1 MENIHPI
8 TPDQYSSAEFEAA
21 YTYRGADLGA
31 TWSGTGTAFRV
42 WAPTAEKVMV
52 NLYRSGTPGTEDL
65 LESLPMAAAENGT
78 WMAEKAGDLNG
89 VYYTYLVTRGGETV
103 EACDPYARTTGVNGQ
118 RAMVIDLASTNPA
131 GWNKDTDPHYGAPIT
146 DAVIYELHVRDLS
159 VDENSGIIHKG
170 KFLGLT
176 EKGTA
181 TPDGIPT
188 GLDHIRSMGI
198 THLHLL
204 PVYDYGSVDET
215 KLDVPQFNWGY
226 DPVNFNVPEGSYA
239 TDPYHGAVRVAEF
252 KLMVKALHDAGISVV
267 MDVVY
272 NHVYDAGDF
281 CFNRIVPEYFSRT
294 RNGVY
299 SNGSGCGND
308 TASERTMVRKFI
320 VDSVKYWADE
330 YHIDGFRF
338 DLVGLI
344 DCETIN
350 AIVDTVHETH
360 PNVIFYGEGWTM
372 PTDLTKEDV
381 ALCTQRNARLTP
393 GFSFFS
399 DTVRDALKGTVF
411 VDDAPGFV
419 SGLPGQE
426 AVLEQC
432 FLGQPA
438 WCPNPSQTVNY
449 ASCHDNMA
457 LFDRIVL
464 STPKASR
471 ADQIRMN
478 NLAAAFYMT
487 AQGVP
492 FFQAGEE
499 MLRSKPL
506 PGGGFDENSYKS
518 PDSINSIK
526 WADLRKE
533 EYRQV
538 CRYYRGLIA
547 FRKAHPLLRQMVSDT
562 VNATV
567 TPVSGLDANVLA
579 FRLAG
584 DAEPGREIFIAFN
597 ANPTAAVVQLPA
609 GTWNVC
615 ADGETAGNT
624 VIGTAV
630 GAIPVEPISAVILV
644 KEEKKAE
651 MKADNSRKIALGAL
665 AAAAAGGI
673 LAALLGRKKK

>member
-1 MENIHPI
+1 MTMTEL
-8 TPDQYSSAEFEAA
+8 YSTEEFERK
-21 YTYRGADLGA
+21 YTYAGSDLGA
-31 TWSGTGTAFRV
+31 RWKKEKTAFRL
-42 WAPTAEKVMV
+42 WAPTAKSVKV
-52 NLYRSGTPGTEDL
+52 NLY
-65 LESLPMAAAENGT
+65 
-78 WMAEKAGDLNG
+78 KAGDPGVEDRISQIEMKSAVAGTWTAEVEGDQNG
-89 VYYTYLVTRGGETV
+89 VYYTYTV
-103 EACDPYARTTGVNGQ
+103 ELEEGVRETCDPYARTTGVNGH
-118 RAMVIDLASTNPA
+118 RAMILDLRS
-131 GWNKDTDPHYGAPIT
+131 TDPEGWAEDRDPNAGKNIT
-146 DAVIYELHVRDLS
+146 DAIIYELHVRDLS
-159 VDENSGIIHKG
+159 VDPSSGIQQKG
-170 KFLGLT
+170 KFLGVI
-176 EKGTA
+176 EENTA
-181 TPDGIPT
+181 TPEGVPT
-188 GLDHIRSMGI
+188 GLSHIKSMGI

-204 PVYDYGSVDET
+204 PSYDYGSVDEAH
-215 KLDVPQFNWGY
+215 PEREQFNWGY
-226 DPVNFNVPEGSYA
+226 DPVNYNVPEGSYS
-239 TDPYHGAVRVAEF
+239 TDPFHGEVRVKEM
-252 KLMVKALHDAGISVV
+252 KQMIQGLHKHGISVIL
-267 MDVVY
+267 DVVY
-272 NHVYDAGDF
+272 NHVYDGETF

-294 RNGVY
+294 HDGHY

-308 TASERTMVRKFI
+308 TASERSMVRKYI
-320 VDSVKYWADE
+320 VDSVNYWADE

-372 PTDLTKEDV
+372 PTDLTKEGV

-609 GTWNVC
+609 GKWDVC